1 MTSLGAYLSLTKPR
15 LLPLVLLSGV
25 PALLLAAGRWP
36 EPGLVAA
43 TLTGT
48 ALAAGAANALN
59 SYLERSS
66 DARMDRTR
74 TRPLPSGALEP
85 ERALI
90 FGLVL
95 GLLGTALL
103 GLGAGPV
110 PAMLALAAILSYVF
124 LYTLWLKPR
133 HPIAVVVGGLSG
145 AVAPLIADAAVR
157 GAVGLPGLL
166 LFGIIFAW
174 QPPHF
179 YAIALYRRREYEAA
193 GFPML
198 PSRRGD
204 EVARRRILLWVL
216 GLVPFT
222 LLPVLLSQLGVVYG
236 AAASLLG
243 AWMLWHAWR
252 LYRERTD
259 FAARRLFRV
268 SLLYLA
274 GLFVAMS
281 VDLLILGIQP

>member
-1 MTSLGAYLSLTKPR
+1 MTPFAAYLSLTKPR

-25 PALLLAAGRWP
+25 PGLLLAAGRWP
-36 EPGLVAA
+36 DPSLVAC
-43 TLTGT
+43 TLVGT

-59 SYLERSS
+59 AYLERQP
-66 DARMDRTR
+66 DARMERTR
-74 TRPLPSGALEP
+74 SRPLPSGALQP
-85 ERALI
+85 GRALG

-95 GLLGTALL
+95 GGLGTALL
-103 GLGAGPV
+103 LVGAGPV
-110 PAMLALAAILSYVF
+110 PAGLALAAILSYVF

-198 PSRRGD
+198 PSSRGE
-204 EVARRRILLWVL
+204 EVARRRILAWVI
-216 GLVPFT
+216 GLVALT
-222 LLPVLLSQLGVVYG
+222 LLPVLLSLLNFVYV
-236 AAASLLG
+236 AAASGLG
-243 AWMLWHAWR
+243 AWLLWDALR
-252 LYRERTD
+252 LYWERTD
-259 FAARRLFRV
+259 RAARRLFRV
-268 SLLYLA
+268 SLYYLA
-274 GLFVAMS
+274 GLFGAMS
-281 VDLLILGIQP
+281 IDLILLGI